1 MNWRENNRFLFRV
14 YYHEK
19 RISIDFYHALSDA
32 YGASRLL
39 STIAAQYLRL
49 MGHEIPPGE
58 GVLDLNE
65 RPTQDEV
72 SDPFQRFA
80 SSKAAPRHKVNKFAY
95 HAKGTRMPA
104 HMVNIT
110 TGYMPVDALKTRR
123 RNMV

>member
-1 MNWRENNRFLFRV
+1 
-14 YYHEK
+14 
-19 RISIDFYHALSDA
+19 
-32 YGASRLL
+32 
-39 STIAAQYLRL
+39 

-110 TGYMPVDALKTRR
+110 TGYMPVDALKKQGEGIWCDDYGVYSGAIVRCALPQTARR
-123 RNMV
+123 ATGGAES